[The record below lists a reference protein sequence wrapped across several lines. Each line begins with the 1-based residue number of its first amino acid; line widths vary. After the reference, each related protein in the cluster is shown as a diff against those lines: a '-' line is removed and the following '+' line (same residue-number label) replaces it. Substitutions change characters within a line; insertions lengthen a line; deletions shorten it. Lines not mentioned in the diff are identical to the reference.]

1 MSRKGL
7 FLFLATGLAWG
18 MPYFF
23 IRIAAAEF
31 SAPMI
36 IFART
41 LVGAA
46 VLIPLAIKRGVLKE
60 TLKAWP
66 YVLAFAVLEMVG
78 PWWLLTTAE
87 GGNPSHINSGLAGLL
102 IATVPFFGVFISYFY
117 IGDKSVIHPKTLFG
131 LAVGFIGLVLLV
143 GIDSVTGAVEPIWV
157 GAVILAAIGYAIA
170 PAIISKKIPNVPS
183 EGVISVS
190 MVLVAAVYVIPAF
203 LNPLAS
209 PTAKPSADGWI
220 ALAVLGVVCSAIAF
234 ALFFEL
240 IREIGSMRAST
251 ITYMNTVIAIV
262 LGVTFLSEPLTP
274 GMMIGIPLVI
284 VGSIFA
290 TRKHK

>member
-7 FLFLATGLAWG
+7 ILFLVTGVAWG
-18 MPYFF
+18 LPYFF
-23 IRIAAAEF
+23 IRIAAEEF

-36 IFART
+36 VFART

-46 VLIPLAIKRGVLKE
+46 VLIPLAIKRGVFKE

-66 YVLAFAVLEMVG
+66 FVLAFAAIEMMV
-78 PWWLLTTAE
+78 PWWLLSTAE
-87 GGNPSHINSGLAGLL
+87 GGSPSHINSGLAGLL

-117 IGDKSVIHPKTLFG
+117 IGDKSVIHPKTLLG

-143 GIDSVTGAVEPIWV
+143 GIDSFTGAVEPLWV
-157 GAVILAAIGYAIA
+157 GAVVLAALGYAIA
-170 PAIISKKIPNVPS
+170 PAIVSKKIPNVPS

-190 MVLVAAVYVIPAF
+190 MALVAIVYAVPA
-203 LNPLAS
+203 LTNPLAS
-209 PTAKPSADGWI
+209 PNAVPTFDGWVS
-220 ALAVLGVVCSAIAF
+220 LAVLGVVCSAIAF

-240 IREIGSMRAST
+240 IREIGSMRASM

-262 LGVTFLSEPLTP
+262 LGVTFLAEPLTP

-284 VGSIFA
+284 VGSYFA
-290 TRKHK
+290 TRKHA

>member
-284 VGSIFA
+284 VDSIFA

>member
-190 MVLVAAVYVIPAF
+190 MVLVAAVYAIPAF

>member
-262 LGVTFLSEPLTP
+262 LGVAFLSEPLTP

>member
-203 LNPLAS
+203 LNPLAT

>member
-1 MSRKGL
+1 
-7 FLFLATGLAWG
+7 
-18 MPYFF
+18 
-23 IRIAAAEF
+23 
-31 SAPMI
+31 
-36 IFART
+36 
-41 LVGAA
+41 
-46 VLIPLAIKRGVLKE
+46 
-60 TLKAWP
+60 
-66 YVLAFAVLEMVG
+66 MVG

-131 LAVGFIGLVLLV
+131 LAVGFIGLLLLV

>member
-170 PAIISKKIPNVPS
+170 PAIISKKIPHVPS

-190 MVLVAAVYVIPAF
+190 MVLVAAVYAIPAIV
-203 LNPLAS
+203 NPLAS
-209 PTAKPSADGWI
+209 PTAKPSVDGWI

-284 VGSIFA
+284 LGSIFA
-290 TRKHK
+290 TRKH

>member
-203 LNPLAS
+203 LNPLAT
-209 PTAKPSADGWI
+209 PTAKPSPDGWI